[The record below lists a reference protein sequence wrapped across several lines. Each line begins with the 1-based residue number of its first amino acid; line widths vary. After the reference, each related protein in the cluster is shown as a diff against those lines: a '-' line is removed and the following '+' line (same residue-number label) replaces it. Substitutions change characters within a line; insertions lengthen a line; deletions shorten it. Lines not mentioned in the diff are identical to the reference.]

1 MHTRR
6 VRYMVLACVAL
17 STFAAGCFTKGK
29 RAIAPSPVAGS
40 GRVPPAPLQSDS
52 FSKRL
57 AREDSTRRADSLKI
71 TSVADSVARRV
82 AKDSAAKAS
91 AVAKAPAVVKKS
103 EPVSKP
109 CVLDFNESPQ
119 ETRLLINQLPDG
131 SSVTFLGG
139 GFVGHCQGESSRLKA
154 DSAEQFQASG
164 IVNLYGNVSY
174 DDPGKMRLTANHM
187 TYLTRE
193 ARLFADGNVVATQ
206 LATGSTFSGPSME
219 YLRPLAGVRTESK
232 LIAPNRPTARLIE
245 KDSLGKPGAPVT
257 VTANTMV
264 DQGDSLLFAWGDVQ
278 IARTDFTGHSDSAS
292 YDKLGQRSRLIRA
305 ARISNTDTK
314 QPFKLNGDTI
324 DLYNNDARKL
334 ERVVALHTANA
345 VSQDVLLNAEKID
358 LRLTDQ
364 KLERAFAFGKGRA
377 KAHTSQQELEADSL
391 DIWMPRQRVR
401 EVRALGRAIATGLPD
416 TLKIRSDDR
425 DILRGDSVFAKF
437 DTLRSSQDTAEKP
450 HVRDI
455 HALGHASS
463 FFQVPSRQ
471 GAKFPPAINYSR
483 GRDILVAFDSGTVRY
498 VQVDS
503 NASGVYRE
511 PTVDSLSDSA
521 TRRVPTKKP
530 AGKLVPKAPVKVPT
544 KPPTSP
550 DIDFEL
556 SEFRRRI

>member
-1 MHTRR
+1 
-6 VRYMVLACVAL
+6 MVLACAVLPTLAL
-17 STFAAGCFTKGK
+17 GCLSKRKGEAAPTPSVPVG
-29 RAIAPSPVAGS
+29 RAPSAPV
-40 GRVPPAPLQSDS
+40 QSDS
-52 FSKRL
+52 FSRRI
-57 AREDSTRRADSLKI
+57 AREDSIRRADALRI
-71 TSVADSVARRV
+71 AGVADSIAR
-82 AKDSAAKAS
+82 AATKDSAAKAI
-91 AVAKAPAVVKKS
+91 AVTKAAPITKKS

-109 CVLDFNESPQ
+109 CVLDFNESPP
-119 ETRLLINQLPDG
+119 ETRLLINQMPDG
-131 SSVTFLGG
+131 SSVIFLGG
-139 GFVGHCQGESSRLKA
+139 GFIGHCQGETSRLKA

-174 DDPGKMRLTANHM
+174 EDPSKMRVTANHM

-206 LATGSTFSGPSME
+206 LASGSTFSGPSME
-219 YLRPLAGVRTESK
+219 YLRPLAGVRPDSK

-292 YDKLGQRSRLIRA
+292 YDKLGQRSRLIRS
-305 ARISNTDTK
+305 ARIANTDAK
-314 QPFKLNGDTI
+314 QPFKLTGDTI

-391 DIWMPRQRVR
+391 DIWMPQQRVR
-401 EVRALGRAIATGLPD
+401 EVRALGRAVATGLPD
-416 TLKIRSDDR
+416 TLKIRSEDR

-437 DTLRSSQDTAEKP
+437 DTVRSAKDTAEKP

-471 GAKFPPAINYSR
+471 GAKFPPAINYAR

-503 NASGVYRE
+503 SASGVYRE
-511 PTVDSLSDSA
+511 PVVDSLSDS
-521 TRRVPTKKP
+521 TKRRVPTKKP
-530 AGKLVPKAPVKVPT
+530 TVKPAIKPPAKLPT
-544 KPPTSP
+544 KPPTP
-550 DIDFEL
+550 PQVDFDV
-556 SEFRRRI
+556 SEFRRRT

>member
-6 VRYMVLACVAL
+6 VRFAVLACIVL
-17 STFAAGCFTKGK
+17 PTFAVGCFTKGK
-29 RAIAPSPVAGS
+29 RKTTPTPAVGS
-40 GRVPPAPLQSDS
+40 GRVPAAPVQSDS

-57 AREDSTRRADSLKI
+57 AREDSIRRADSVKVAG
-71 TSVADSVARRV
+71 VADSVARNN
-82 AKDSAAKAS
+82 AKDSAAKAG
-91 AVAKAPAVVKKS
+91 AVTKTAPKAKKS

-109 CVLDFNESPQ
+109 CVLDFNESPP

-131 SSVTFLGG
+131 SSITFLGG
-139 GFVGHCQGESSRLKA
+139 GFVGHCQGESSRLRA

-174 DDPGKMRLTANHM
+174 DDPAKMRLTANHM

-245 KDSLGKPGAPVT
+245 KDSAGKPGAPVT

-292 YDKLGQRSRLIRA
+292 YDKVGQRSRLIRA
-305 ARISNTDTK
+305 ARIANTDTK
-314 QPFKLNGDTI
+314 QPFKLTGDTI

-334 ERVVALHTANA
+334 ERVVALHTASA

-391 DIWMPRQRVR
+391 DIWMPQQRVR

-416 TLKIRSDDR
+416 TLKIRSEDR

-437 DTLRSSQDTAEKP
+437 DTLRSAKDTAEKP

-471 GAKFPPAINYSR
+471 GAKFPPAINYAR
-483 GRDILVAFDSGTVRY
+483 GRDILVAFDSGAVQY

-511 PTVDSLSDSA
+511 PVVDSLSDS
-521 TRRVPTKKP
+521 TKRRVPTKKP
-530 AGKLVPKAPVKVPT
+530 AVKVVPKAPAKLPT
-544 KPPTSP
+544 KPPAP
-550 DIDFEL
+550 PNVDFDV